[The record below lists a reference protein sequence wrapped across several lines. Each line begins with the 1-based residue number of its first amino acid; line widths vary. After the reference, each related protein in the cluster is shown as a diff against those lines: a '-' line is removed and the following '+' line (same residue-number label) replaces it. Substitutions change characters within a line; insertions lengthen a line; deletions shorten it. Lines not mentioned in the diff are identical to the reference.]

1 MKRVRLDGL
10 DAAREKQPEPTIK
23 KGERSDVHRSTKC
36 EDNIHLREGIVHHA
50 VLRDPYD
57 DITTSSFWNCNETP
71 DFQGTMSSRGP
82 VPL

>member
-23 KGERSDVHRSTKC
+23 SGEQSDVHRSTKC
-36 EDNIHLREGIVHHA
+36 EDNIHLREGIVHHP
-50 VLRDPYD
+50 VLRCPYD
-57 DITTSSFWNCNETP
+57 DITTSAFWNCIETP
-71 DFQGTMSSRGP
+71 DLQGTISREP